1 MEQISTGVDK
11 LRKLFLIFNHKLTDE
26 QKSSAFH
33 TLKVD
38 DIIYQP
44 DDLQEIWSNV
54 PPEGDFPEEEIKKVV
69 IWLSENSAKGDYVLI
84 QGDFGATFYLVDYSL
99 KMGLIPVYATSKR
112 TVLEERDE
120 HGVTKKVSIF
130 KHVEFRRYRYFS

>member
-38 DIIYQP
+38 EIIYLP
-44 DDLQEIWSNV
+44 DDLQEIWSNI
-54 PPEGDFPEEEIKKVV
+54 PPEGDLTEEIKKV
-69 IWLSENSAKGDYVLI
+69 INWLNGNSSKGDYVLV

-112 TVLEERDE
+112 TVLEEKDE